1 MITGALKSMAV
12 SAICAAFLS
21 AVTVGGV
28 SAASSDVAKAAMAGK
43 KLDPDC
49 IKKCNDVVDPC
60 MSNAG
65 KVAAA
70 KSVCARSYS
79 NCVGN
84 CKF

>member
-1 MITGALKSMAV
+1 MIMAALKSMAL
-12 SAICAAFLS
+12 SAICGAFLS

-28 SAASSDVAKAAMAGK
+28 SAASSSVAKAAMAGK

-60 MSNAG
+60 MSKAG
-65 KVAAA
+65 KVAEA
-70 KSVCARSYS
+70 KWVCARNYS
-79 NCVGN
+79 NCVEA

>member
-28 SAASSDVAKAAMAGK
+28 SAASSSVAKAAMAGK

-60 MSNAG
+60 ISKAG
-65 KVAAA
+65 KDTGT
-70 KSVCARSYS
+70 KYVCARNYS